1 MKAPVAGALFVL
13 NKIDNISDNYDDWGA
28 MAARIEALSNAKLI
42 QTKQERGFGRVL
54 DESSDAHDIVDSL
67 RAISFL
73 IDIFQIDTALLT
85 QVGILGVQ
93 KVLVA
98 LADDHELEK
107 LHPVLD
113 SRYDT
118 EGSRAC
124 MDGTRVSVLA
134 QLLAWATDPSAPSVY
149 WLNGMAGTGKSAIA
163 RSFAKLLD
171 SEPHTILGANFFC
184 SRASEA
190 YGRAVIDV
198 LKKNRDRSFPSCT
211 LTEQFEKLVVLPS
224 AALSGSDEKH
234 NTLVVIIDALDE
246 CLDAE
251 GTRTFLKT
259 LLRLKPTG
267 LKFFLTC
274 RPEVHI
280 QQELVHQTALRLHDI
295 ERDIVAAD
303 MRSKVSQIILHVLG
317 K

>member
-1 MKAPVAGALFVL
+1 
-13 NKIDNISDNYDDWGA
+13 
-28 MAARIEALSNAKLI
+28 
-42 QTKQERGFGRVL
+42 
-54 DESSDAHDIVDSL
+54 
-67 RAISFL
+67 
-73 IDIFQIDTALLT
+73 
-85 QVGILGVQ
+85 
-93 KVLVA
+93 
-98 LADDHELEK
+98 
-107 LHPVLD
+107 
-113 SRYDT
+113 
-118 EGSRAC
+118 

-149 WLNGMAGTGKSAIA
+149 WLNGMAGAGKSAIA

-184 SRASEA
+184 SRASEVRSRVNRIVPTIAYQLACHSEA

-303 MRSKVSQIILHVLG
+303 VKKYLRREISAISQRINLPHWPSPDALESLADYSPCPGEVRCLHLLTR
-317 K
+317 